1 MFFSAF
7 GDACAQDYRRIS
19 VISLL
24 RRAKGRNMGRVF
36 TSFIRLLIV
45 WSTSQRAPAVAWV
58 KEAVSVRHRVEH
70 TRTYSRFFFFS
81 SFKYILKAV

>member
-1 MFFSAF
+1 MAPNPHVFSAF

-70 TRTYSRFFFFS
+70 TRTYSRFFIFF
-81 SFKYILKAV
+81 F